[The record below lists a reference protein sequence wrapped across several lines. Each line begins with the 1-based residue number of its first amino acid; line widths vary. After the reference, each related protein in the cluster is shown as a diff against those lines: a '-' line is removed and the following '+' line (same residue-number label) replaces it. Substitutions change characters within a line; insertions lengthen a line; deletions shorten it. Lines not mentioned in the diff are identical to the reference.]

1 MFTSVH
7 VNRFLCRIKE
17 KPQRNMTLTKK
28 TVQSEEYVL
37 CVAKIESIH
46 GIRHLELTSISNG
59 FRKLIF
65 RNPLYLRHNNK

>member
-1 MFTSVH
+1 MFTSVQ

-28 TVQSEEYVL
+28 TVQSEEYLL
-37 CVAKIESIH
+37 CVVKIESIH

-65 RNPLYLRHNNK
+65 